1 MSKILRRPMF
11 RGGGQVSSYGNGIT
25 TGLANGGMPAKRG
38 LVNGPGGY
46 AGGPFKTG
54 AEVKR
59 DAPGIF
65 GFKFNKPLLSIP
77 TPKNRVGAV
86 NFDLGD
92 FGLSPS
98 DLTNALSEGSPYR
111 EYVTSDKEEF
121 ETEITED
128 GDVKFKLDENGDR
141 IPIKSDKGSLEELI
155 NTQRIE
161 DITNRDTQGEL
172 GDKVTGMEEVY
183 GTNILDERNK
193 KINGLALGKIDTSLT
208 NNNSVLEN
216 QNKVTDDAEL
226 SLDEIKDALG
236 SKKAFGRDASDM
248 LLGFAGAEGDTV
260 SEKFKSFAAAEAKK
274 GPSRT
279 EQIDQAAATFMLKD
293 KFQTKRDKAKVNLM
307 RADVDY
313 KIAAGKELN
322 ISESIYEATKNGAS
336 TDRKIAIGIQRA
348 TSPTTG
354 ERYKFKGI
362 IDATNLE
369 AVLDSKKL
377 KTGDTLLVKT
387 TTRDKK
393 TGTDKTIKKII
404 EIQEDGTAK
413 EIFNL

>member
-11 RGGGQVSSYGNGIT
+11 RGGGKVSSYGNGIT

-46 AGGPFKTG
+46 AGAYGGGVGYKTQAPGASGLFSLNDVLNQTG
-54 AEVKR
+54 APMTGAQILAYAQNKGMNLGNR
-59 DAPGIF
+59 GI
-65 GFKFNKPLLSIP
+65 NLRSMYIP
-77 TPKNRVGAV
+77 DTV
-86 NFDLGD
+86 
-92 FGLSPS
+92 
-98 DLTNALSEGSPYR
+98 
-111 EYVTSDKEEF
+111 
-121 ETEITED
+121 
-128 GDVKFKLDENGDR
+128 
-141 IPIKSDKGSLEELI
+141 
-155 NTQRIE
+155 NTQVGE
-161 DITNRDTQGEL
+161 DEVEKSYAEIVAESGVPKYNDPDEIYPGSGDTQGSL
-172 GDKVTGMEEVY
+172 GDNQRFGTNEEVAK
-183 GTNILDERNK
+183 N
-193 KINGLALGKIDTSLT
+193 LALGKIDTSLT

-236 SKKAFGRDASDM
+236 SKKAFGRDTSDM

>member
-11 RGGGQVSSYGNGIT
+11 RGGGKVSSYGNGIT

-46 AGGPFKTG
+46 AGAYGGGVGYKTQGPGASGLFSLDDVLNQTG
-54 AEVKR
+54 APMTGAQILAYAQNKGMNLGNR
-59 DAPGIF
+59 GI
-65 GFKFNKPLLSIP
+65 NLRSMYIP
-77 TPKNRVGAV
+77 DTV
-86 NFDLGD
+86 
-92 FGLSPS
+92 
-98 DLTNALSEGSPYR
+98 
-111 EYVTSDKEEF
+111 
-121 ETEITED
+121 
-128 GDVKFKLDENGDR
+128 
-141 IPIKSDKGSLEELI
+141 
-155 NTQRIE
+155 NTQVGE
-161 DITNRDTQGEL
+161 DEVEKSYAEIVAESGVPKYNDPDEIYPGSGDTQGSL
-172 GDKVTGMEEVY
+172 GDNQRFGTNEEVAK
-183 GTNILDERNK
+183 N
-193 KINGLALGKIDTSLT
+193 LALGKIDTSLT

-236 SKKAFGRDASDM
+236 SKKAFGRDTSDM

-354 ERYKFKGI
+354 DRYKFKGI

-413 EIFNL
+413 EIFVLSANL